1 MKDELTKAT
10 VNFIRHC
17 YGDGEATIRRD
28 ILKAL
33 RTGKTIDSP
42 RAQNALPYLLEK
54 VPEEFLTKN
63 GIPTNFERAFYEA
76 LRLYALHQQ
85 SIDWCVYETSRP
97 TKEVQDDL
105 GITFFKGLKLLRNK
119 ALENDSDSK
128 ALDRRVQTV
137 IAMTTFN
144 GTSTSLE
151 QLSGIM
157 KSRIDVKIDYTDLAN
172 DLYWLQFDEN
182 CIKRVHFRW
191 ANQYFG

>member
-63 GIPTNFERAFYEA
+63 GIPTNFE
-76 LRLYALHQQ
+76 
-85 SIDWCVYETSRP
+85 
-97 TKEVQDDL
+97 
-105 GITFFKGLKLLRNK
+105 
-119 ALENDSDSK
+119 
-128 ALDRRVQTV
+128 
-137 IAMTTFN
+137 
-144 GTSTSLE
+144 TSTG
-151 QLSGIM
+151 LST
-157 KSRIDVKIDYTDLAN
+157 K
-172 DLYWLQFDEN
+172 LQGQRRRFKM
-182 CIKRVHFRW
+182 IQK
-191 ANQYFG
+191 